1 MMTPMK
7 LHQLL
12 LRLLRAIRRL
22 FAGRTGPPAL
32 PAAETALQRMKRL
45 KPWEVER
52 HYINTSKGGPNA
64 PKKQPCGECG
74 SWIKRARK
82 LVNKRVQIAL
92 YHCSRCKTDYILEL
106 G

>member
-1 MMTPMK
+1 MK
-7 LHQLL
+7 LYRFL
-12 LRLLRAIRRL
+12 LRLLRRL

-52 HYINTSKGGPNA
+52 HYIHTSKGGPNA
-64 PKKQPCGECG
+64 PRSQPCSCG
-74 SWIKRARK
+74 SWVKRTRK
-82 LVNKRVQIAL
+82 LVNKKVQIAL
-92 YHCSRCKTDYILEL
+92 YHCGRCKTDYVLEL